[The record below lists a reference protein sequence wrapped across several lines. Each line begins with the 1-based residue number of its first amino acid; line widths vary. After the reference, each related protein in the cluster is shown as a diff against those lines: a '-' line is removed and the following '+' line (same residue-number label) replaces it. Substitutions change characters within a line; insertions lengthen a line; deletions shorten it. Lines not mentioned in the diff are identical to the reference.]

1 MKDKKNIGDIDATLR
16 LSGGFTL
23 LGTGIIKKST
33 LMIIAGS
40 IMLAEGITR
49 FSPLFYL
56 LGFSTYDEDV
66 SIKISKE
73 FY

>member
-16 LSGGFTL
+16 LSAGFTL
-23 LGTGIIKKST
+23 LGTGIFKKSV
-33 LMIIAGS
+33 LMILAGS
-40 IMLAEGITR
+40 VMIAEGVTR

-56 LGFSTYDEDV
+56 LDFSTYDEDV